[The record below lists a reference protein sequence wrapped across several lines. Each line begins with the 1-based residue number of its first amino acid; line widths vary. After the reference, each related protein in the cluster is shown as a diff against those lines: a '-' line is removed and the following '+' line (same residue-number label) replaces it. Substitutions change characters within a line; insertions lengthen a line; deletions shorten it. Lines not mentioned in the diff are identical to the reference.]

1 MRLRSVLVAQGSR
14 LRVVLV
20 NTLILSVLVLSIS
33 SQWWTNGFP
42 GSSVSP
48 AEYRGPYIYHH
59 DQTLAL
65 LYFQDGQHISECKLM
80 LSEAGDP
87 TDKIQLLNHFSEK
100 MPVVEVK
107 FPEMM
112 ATIDVCNNLPAPAP
126 PQTAAQSASQ
136 TGGEG
141 RFNIMALTRGILPGT
156 LWCGVNDIAPDFS
169 SLGVD
174 RELDRCCRAH
184 DHCPVKVKPFRTK
197 YGVLNLDL
205 YTKSHCYCDEKFY
218 NCLKNQENKKAK
230 AVGDFFFNVISVK
243 CIEER
248 VRRHCVQ
255 RSLNSSQPSRLV
267 PEAKH
272 FLNLGISFG
281 VKNQTNCLKWEDEPG
296 VKFFEF
302 KVKKPF

>member
-1 MRLRSVLVAQGSR
+1 
-14 LRVVLV
+14 
-20 NTLILSVLVLSIS
+20 
-33 SQWWTNGFP
+33 
-42 GSSVSP
+42 
-48 AEYRGPYIYHH
+48 
-59 DQTLAL
+59 
-65 LYFQDGQHISECKLM
+65 
-80 LSEAGDP
+80 
-87 TDKIQLLNHFSEK
+87 
-100 MPVVEVK
+100 
-107 FPEMM
+107 M
-112 ATIDVCNNLPAPAP
+112 A
-126 PQTAAQSASQ
+126 
-136 TGGEG
+136 
-141 RFNIMALTRGILPGT
+141 GT

-184 DHCPVKVKPFRTK
+184 DHCPVKVGGEYVDWSRVNSSPGPQVKPFRTK